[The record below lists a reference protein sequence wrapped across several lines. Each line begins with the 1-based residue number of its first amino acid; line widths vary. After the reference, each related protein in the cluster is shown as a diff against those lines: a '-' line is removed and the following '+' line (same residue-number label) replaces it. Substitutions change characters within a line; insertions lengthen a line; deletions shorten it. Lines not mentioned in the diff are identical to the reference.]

1 MKVFAERHQLNFP
14 YMWDSTQD
22 VTRSF
27 GVISPPTAFL
37 IDSDGIIRYQGQIDE
52 HTQTASAQGVDYLRN
67 AIILKTVG
75 TWTFVKSG
83 KPRFVGV

>member
-27 GVISPPTAFL
+27 GVISPPIAFL
-37 IDSDGIIRYQGQIDE
+37 IDSDGIIRY
-52 HTQTASAQGVDYLRN
+52 
-67 AIILKTVG
+67 
-75 TWTFVKSG
+75 
-83 KPRFVGV
+83 

>member
-1 MKVFAERHQLNFP
+1 MKVFAERHHLNFP

-22 VTRSF
+22 VTRGF
-27 GVISPPTAFL
+27 GVISPPTAFS
-37 IDSDGIIRYQGQIDE
+37 IDSNEIIRYQGQIDE
-52 HTQTASAQGVDYLRN
+52 HTQTASAQGVDYLGN

-83 KPRFVGV
+83 KT

>member
-37 IDSDGIIRYQGQIDE
+37 IDSDGIIRYQGQID
-52 HTQTASAQGVDYLRN
+52 
-67 AIILKTVG
+67 
-75 TWTFVKSG
+75 
-83 KPRFVGV
+83 

>member
-37 IDSDGIIRYQGQIDE
+37 IDSDGIIRYRGQIDE

-75 TWTFVKSG
+75 TWTFVKSR
-83 KPRFVGV
+83 KT